1 MAESGAAIGALRIGR
16 SPSQVAMGHGTD
28 GAASGRI
35 ERQLDWFAQRLLAWH
50 EVHGRRHL
58 PWQKDPT
65 PYRVWVSEVMLQ
77 QTQVQTVLPYYQ
89 RFMARFPEVETLA
102 AADLD
107 EVLRLWTGL
116 GYYARARN
124 LHRTAVRIAE
134 RGGQFPSAQAELEA
148 LPGIGR
154 STAAAIRALAFQ
166 APAAIL
172 DGNVKRILSRFH
184 ALGSR
189 PSQVAAERKLWALAE
204 AHAPKLR
211 IRAYTQALMD
221 FGAAW
226 CTRAAPKCP
235 ECPLAS
241 RCRAFASGRVAQF
254 PQPKR
259 RKVKPT
265 HRVRMYLVAA
275 PNPPRPKRAWGG
287 FEGAEATA
295 CDWVCLLERQPST
308 GLWAGLWTPP
318 MRKPDCRPEDLCR
331 EFGIDLR
338 TIAEHRTAPRFRHS
352 LSHLHFDIEPRYLL
366 LGRQPLQVAAGDRW
380 QWRRADLAG
389 SLGMSAPAV
398 KLLASLLGM
407 LPGRAD
413 GGR

>member
-1 MAESGAAIGALRIGR
+1 M
-16 SPSQVAMGHGTD
+16 HGFKHWAD

-50 EVHGRRHL
+50 EVHGRKHL
-58 PWQKDPT
+58 PWQQDPT
-65 PYRVWVSEVMLQ
+65 PYRVWVSEIMLQ
-77 QTQVQTVLPYYQ
+77 QTQVQAVLPYYR
-89 RFMARFPEVETLA
+89 RFMARFPKVEVLA

-134 RGGQFPSAQAELEA
+134 RDGLFPSTQAELEA

-166 APAAIL
+166 AQAAIL

-184 ALGSR
+184 ALGGH
-189 PSQVAAERKLWALAE
+189 PSQSAAERELWTLAE
-204 AHAPKLR
+204 AHAPKRR

-221 FGAAW
+221 FGATW

-235 ECPLAS
+235 ECPLAG
-241 RCRAFASGRVAQF
+241 RCRAFALGRVAQF
-254 PQPKR
+254 PQHR
-259 RKVKPT
+259 RPKVKPV
-265 HRVRMYLVAA
+265 HPVRMYLVAA
-275 PNPPRPKRAWGG
+275 PNLPWPTRQALAWGS
-287 FEGAEATA
+287 FEGSEEAA
-295 CDWVCLLERQPST
+295 SDWTCLLERQPRT
-308 GLWAGLWTPP
+308 GLWAGLWMPP
-318 MRKPDCRPEDLCR
+318 MRKPDCRPGDLCR

-338 TIAEHRTAPRFRHS
+338 TVAEHRTTPQFRHS
-352 LSHLHFDIEPRYLL
+352 LSHLQFDIEPHYLL
-366 LGRQPLQVAAGDRW
+366 LDRRPLQVAESDRW
-380 QWRRADLAG
+380 QWRQADLAG
-389 SLGMSAPAV
+389 SLGLSAPAV
-398 KLLASLLGM
+398 KLLASLVGM
-407 LPGRAD
+407 LPRRAD